1 MDIYDIALY
10 VGYFLAIIGVI
21 AAVLL
26 PLVNSLGNPKSLMK
40 SGIAVIA
47 LLVVFGIAYA
57 VSDNEVSARFAAD
70 PFNLTPGA
78 SQFSGGLLIATYF
91 LFVIAFVSIFVNEI
105 SKAIK

>member
-10 VGYFLAIIGVI
+10 GGYFLVIIGVI

-26 PLVNSLGNPKSLMK
+26 PLVNSLGNPKSLVK
-40 SGIAVIA
+40 SGIAVVA
-47 LLVVFGIAYA
+47 LLVVFGIAYSI
-57 VSDNEVSARFAAD
+57 SDNEVSARFAAD

-91 LFVIAFVSIFVNEI
+91 LLVIAFVSIFVNEI

>member
-10 VGYFLAIIGVI
+10 VGYFLAIIGVV

-26 PLVNSLGNPKSLMK
+26 PLVNSLGNPKSLVK
-40 SGIAVIA
+40 TGIAVVA
-47 LLVVFGIAYA
+47 LLVVFGVAYS
-57 VSDNEVSARFAAD
+57 VSDNEVTARFAAE

-105 SKAIK
+105 SKAIR

>member
-1 MDIYDIALY
+1 MDIYDIGLY
-10 VGYFLAIIGVI
+10 VGYLLAILGVV

-26 PLVNSLGNPKSLMK
+26 PLVSSLGNPKSLVR
-40 SGIAVIA
+40 SGIAVVA
-47 LLVVFGIAYA
+47 LLVVFGVAYA
-57 VSDNEVSARFAAD
+57 ISDNDVSARFAAE

-105 SKAIK
+105 SKAIR

>member
-78 SQFSGGLLIATYF
+78 SQFAGGLLIATYF